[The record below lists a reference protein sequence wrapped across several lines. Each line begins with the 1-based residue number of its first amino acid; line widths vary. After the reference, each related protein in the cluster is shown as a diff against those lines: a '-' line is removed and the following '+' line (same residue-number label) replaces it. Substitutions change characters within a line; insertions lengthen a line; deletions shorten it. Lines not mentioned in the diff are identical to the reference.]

1 MLSPINAYFQQQEE
15 PHKGCLLFLRGHI
28 LKLSPNLTEEWK
40 YGVPMYCYNGKMFCY
55 LWVHKKF
62 KQPYIGVV
70 EGGNINHTDLLQ
82 EKRKRMKIL
91 LIDPTKDI
99 PLKTIDTIL
108 KEAMKFY
115 K

>member
-1 MLSPINAYFQQQEE
+1 
-15 PHKGCLLFLRGHI
+15 
-28 LKLSPNLTEEWK
+28 
-40 YGVPMYCYNGKMFCY
+40 MYCYNGKMFCY

-62 KQPYIGVV
+62 KQPYIGVI
-70 EGGNINHTDLLQ
+70 EGGKINHPDLLQ

-91 LIDPTKDI
+91 LIDPAKDI